1 MKHHVDLWS
10 LEGCA
15 LSCLLD
21 RRVAVL
27 CAVEERL
34 QHEPRMKLKSCV
46 HPQKQRICRRH
57 VCIFISMIYVSFV
70 TSGTFPGAGW
80 LHFVQGMSSRRPLK
94 TQD

>member
-1 MKHHVDLWS
+1 MKHHVNLWL

-27 CAVEERL
+27 HAVEGRL
-34 QHEPRMKLKSCV
+34 KHEPRMKLNSCA

-57 VCIFISMIYVSFV
+57 VCIFISMIYISFV

-80 LHFVQGMSSRRPLK
+80 LHFVQGMSSRRPLT

>member
-1 MKHHVDLWS
+1 MVV
-10 LEGCA
+10 
-15 LSCLLD
+15 
-21 RRVAVL
+21 RRLCIKLFVGQKVAVL
-27 CAVEERL
+27 CAVEGRL
-34 QHEPRMKLKSCV
+34 QHEPRMKLNSCV

-57 VCIFISMIYVSFV
+57 ECIFISMIYISFV